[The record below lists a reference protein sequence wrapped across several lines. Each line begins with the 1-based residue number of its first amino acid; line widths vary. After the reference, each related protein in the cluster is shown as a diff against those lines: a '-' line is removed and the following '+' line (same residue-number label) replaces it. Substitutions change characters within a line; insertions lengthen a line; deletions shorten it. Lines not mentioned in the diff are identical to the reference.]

1 MTSGSVAVRFPGARH
16 GVRAAVIGTM
26 ALVFLVVVILGGIV
40 SWPARP
46 AGYGLP
52 SQVAITDIP
61 ADYLVLYHR
70 AAARFGID
78 WAVLAAVGK
87 LECDHGRLQAPGC
100 NPPGTVNRA
109 GATGPMQFLG
119 PTWRAGTPLGAVPVP
134 GPPTRTAGEGYA
146 TDGDGDG
153 IADVWS
159 PADAIAGAGRLLEAN
174 GAPADYRRALYA
186 YNPSASYVERALAQA
201 EEYRGA
207 FAPGASGSAQAVLA
221 WAVAHVGRFTYNLG
235 PPTDRGGSVQDMQ
248 NREPA
253 GSTCDCSMFARWAYA
268 QAGIDIGLTTSTQ
281 WTANGRL
288 PAGNSS
294 METALVSRGLGAQ
307 PPPGGYQPADL
318 VFFGVDDG
326 PTGHVA
332 LWLGDGQIVQCSS
345 SGGGSNIRP
354 LAGYVAPTGWVR
366 WRLASGG

>member
-1 MTSGSVAVRFPGARH
+1 MTTGSVAVRVPVARH
-16 GVRAAVIGTM
+16 GVRAAVIATV
-26 ALVFLVVVILGGIV
+26 ALVFLLVVIIGGIV

-46 AGYGLP
+46 AANAPP
-52 SQVAITDIP
+52 SPVAIADIP
-61 ADYLVLYHR
+61 ADYLVLYQQ

-87 LECDHGRLQAPGC
+87 VECDHGRLQAPGC

-119 PTWRAGTPLGAVPVP
+119 PTWRAGTPLMSVPAV
-134 GPPTRTAGEGYA
+134 GPPTITTGEGYA

-153 IADVWS
+153 LADVWN
-159 PADAIAGAGRLLEAN
+159 PADAIAGAARLLRAN
-174 GAPADYRRALYA
+174 GAPADYRRALLA
-186 YNPSASYVERALAQA
+186 YNPSASYVERVLAQA
-201 EEYRGA
+201 DEYRGA
-207 FAPGASGSAQAVLA
+207 FAPGASASAQAVLA

-235 PPTDRGGSVQDMQ
+235 PPTDRGSSVADMRS
-248 NREPA
+248 REPA
-253 GSTCDCSMFARWAYA
+253 GSTCDCSMFTRWAYA

-288 PAGNSS
+288 SAGESAQ
-294 METALVSRGLGAQ
+294 ETALVSRGVGAQ
-307 PPPGGYQPADL
+307 PPPGGYRPADL

-326 PTGHVA
+326 PSGHVA
-332 LWLGDGQIVQCSS
+332 LWLGAGQIVQCSS
-345 SGGGSNIRP
+345 SGSGSNIRP
-354 LAGYVAPTGWVR
+354 LAGYAAPTGWVR